1 MLGLLGATAMAVAG
15 GGLAGCSDS
24 GGTAPKGDVGGA
36 SGGTLAL
43 PAELRSANG
52 RLAID
57 LVAAAAQVP
66 WGAGSRYALTYNGT
80 TPGPTLRLRPGDVLM
95 ITLRNQLDRPTN
107 LHTHGLHVSPDG
119 SADNIF
125 VMVEPGREHTFEYR
139 IPTDHPSGTFW
150 YHPHHHGEVAS
161 QIMGGMAGAIVIE
174 DDLDAEFSGTT
185 ERVLILSDPK
195 IGTTAAVLAATGN
208 EKQMGR
214 EGDVA
219 LVNGQLRPS
228 IETAAGTVERWR
240 ILNASP
246 SRYYR
251 LSTRGASMQLVATDG
266 GRLDQP
272 RQVADLLLTPGQ
284 RAEVLVT
291 AESAGTATLAT
302 ASVSR
307 GSMGGM
313 GMGRGGGATSPAAD
327 LLSIRVG
334 PRGSSTYTAPRDLRS
349 IAPIDQLRVDRRRT
363 VTLGAMGMGTS
374 AFVIDGKGFAP
385 DRTDTSAVLG
395 TTEEWT
401 LRNNSMMDH
410 PFHLHVWPFRVV
422 SRSDGSPDP
431 GWRDTVNVPAGGS
444 VVIRIPFADIP
455 GRTVYHCHILDHE
468 DLGMMGIIEVH

>member
-1 MLGLLGATAMAVAG
+1 MVVATG
-15 GGLAGCSDS
+15 GIAGCSRS
-24 GGTAPKGDVGGA
+24 GGTSPKGDVGGEP
-36 SGGTLAL
+36 GTPLAL
-43 PAELRSANG
+43 PADVRSTNG

-66 WGAGSRYALTYNGT
+66 WGSATRYALTYNGT
-80 TPGPTLRLRPGDVLM
+80 TPGPTLRLRPGDELTVR
-95 ITLRNQLDRPTN
+95 LRNQLDRRTN
-107 LHTHGLHVSPDG
+107 LHTHGLHVSPEG

-125 VMVEPGREHTFEYR
+125 VMVDPGQEQTYEYR

-174 DDLDAEFSGTT
+174 DDLDAAFSGAA
-185 ERVLILSDPK
+185 ERVLVLSDPK
-195 IGTTAAVLAATGN
+195 IGATSTVLTATGN
-208 EKQMGR
+208 EQQMGR

-219 LVNGQLRPS
+219 LVNGQLRPT
-228 IETAAGTVERWR
+228 IDAAAGTVERWR

-251 LSTRGASMQLVATDG
+251 LSVRGATMQLVATDG

-272 RQVADLLLTPGQ
+272 RPVADLLLTPGQ

-291 AESAGTATLAT
+291 LDTVGAATLAT
-302 ASVSR
+302 SSVSR
-307 GSMGGM
+307 GGMGGM
-313 GMGRGGGATSPAAD
+313 GMGGGSASATSPAAD
-327 LLSIRVG
+327 LLTVRVG
-334 PRGSSTYTAPRDLRS
+334 PRGASTYTAPTTLRS
-349 IAPIDQLRVDRRRT
+349 IAPIDQLHVDNRRT
-363 VTLGAMGMGTS
+363 VTLGAMGMGTG

-385 DRTDTSAVLG
+385 DRTDINAKLG

-401 LRNNSMMDH
+401 LHNNSMMDH

-444 VVIRIPFADIP
+444 VVIRVPFTDTP

-468 DLGMMGIIEVH
+468 DLGMMGIIDVR